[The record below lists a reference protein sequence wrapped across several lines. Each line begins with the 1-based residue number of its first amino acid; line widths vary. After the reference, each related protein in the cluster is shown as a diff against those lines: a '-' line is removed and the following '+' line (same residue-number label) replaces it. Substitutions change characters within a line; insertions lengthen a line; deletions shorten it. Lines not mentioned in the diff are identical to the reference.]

1 MTPDANKAVVR
12 RLWEEVW
19 NANDLAAANEI
30 FAPDYAA
37 HEKGFVPV
45 VRAAFPNSRH
55 TIEAMVAEGDLVV
68 SRVRWRATHRGEF
81 LGIPGTGKAVAVKL
95 LWMHRLEG
103 GRIVEGREWGAIDWL
118 SFLEQVG
125 AVIGPPAPSVA
136 ETRP

>member
-1 MTPDANKAVVR
+1 MTPDANKAAVR

-19 NANDLAAANEI
+19 NANDLAVADEI
-30 FAPDYAA
+30 FAPDYAV
-37 HEKGFVPV
+37 HEKGFVPI
-45 VRAAFPNSRH
+45 VRAAFPDLHH

-81 LGIPGTGKAVAVKL
+81 LGIPGTGKAVAVQL

-103 GRIVEGREWGAIDWL
+103 GRIVEGREWGTIDWL

-125 AVIGPPAPSVA
+125 AVIGRPAS
-136 ETRP
+136 ERR